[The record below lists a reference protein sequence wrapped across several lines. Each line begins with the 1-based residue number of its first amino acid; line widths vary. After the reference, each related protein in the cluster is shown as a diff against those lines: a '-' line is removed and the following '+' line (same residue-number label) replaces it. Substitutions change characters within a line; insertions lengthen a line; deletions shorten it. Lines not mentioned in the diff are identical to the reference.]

1 MGDDKKEDEDEPEEQ
16 HVEDCGMLVRMR
28 MKRLGIRMTMRLRM
42 RISTWR
48 VMRMMIR
55 MMRCE

>member
-1 MGDDKKEDEDEPEEQ
+1 MDKAENEPQDQ
-16 HVEDCGMLVRMR
+16 HVEDDGMLAR
-28 MKRLGIRMTMRLRM
+28 MRLRM

-55 MMRCE
+55 MMRCERDDDEDKNQHV

>member
-1 MGDDKKEDEDEPEEQ
+1 
-16 HVEDCGMLVRMR
+16 MR

-48 VMRMMIR
+48 VVRMMIR